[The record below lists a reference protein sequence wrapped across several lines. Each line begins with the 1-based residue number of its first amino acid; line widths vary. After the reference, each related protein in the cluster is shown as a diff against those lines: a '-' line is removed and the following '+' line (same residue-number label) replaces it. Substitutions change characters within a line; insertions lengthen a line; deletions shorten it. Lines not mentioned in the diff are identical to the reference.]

1 MRPSGPETGL
11 LADPQLR
18 YIQDSSASARS
29 MRGNL
34 YIVSAPSGSGKTTLL
49 RQLIAGFDSLI
60 FSISYTTRA
69 PRQGE
74 SDGVDYFFI
83 DRDEFLRRV
92 EAEEFLEWAEYQG
105 NLYGTS
111 RGFVEEKVSTGCSVI
126 LDIDVQG
133 ARQVREQVPG
143 AVTVFLLPPSY
154 AELERRLRERGVQ
167 DDETIRM
174 RLAIARR
181 EITRYRDYDYIVV
194 NEELS
199 ESLALL
205 GAIVRSDSAR
215 PERQETR
222 IRDIIRSFGGAD

>member
-1 MRPSGPETGL
+1 MC
-11 LADPQLR
+11 
-18 YIQDSSASARS
+18 
-29 MRGNL
+29 GNL

-49 RQLIAGFDSLI
+49 RHLIADFENLI
-60 FSISYTTRA
+60 FSISYTTRT
-69 PRQGE
+69 PRAGE
-74 SDGVDYFFI
+74 TDGIDYFFI
-83 DRDEFLRRV
+83 DRDEFLHMVDR
-92 EAEEFLEWAEYQG
+92 EEFLEWAEYQG

-111 RGFVEEKVSTGCSVI
+111 RRFVEEKANAGCNVV

-133 ARQVREQVPG
+133 ARQVTERNPD

-174 RLAIARR
+174 RLAIARQ
-181 EITRYRDYDYIVV
+181 EIARYRDYDYIVV
-194 NEELS
+194 NDKLD
-199 ESLALL
+199 ESVALL

-222 IRDIIRSFGGAD
+222 IREIIHSFGGTD